1 MGTPFGASDETKA
14 VWGPLLG
21 CEPVVGGAGGDVGSN
36 SVAVEAPAA
45 AAEVHLPT
53 SAIAELPTLSPQQIA
68 ELHGFTTPEAL
79 VAWESD
85 QRRREDDSVDW
96 DEEDSIG

>member
-1 MGTPFGASDETKA
+1 MKA

-21 CEPVVGGAGGDVGSN
+21 FEPGGGGAGGDVGLN
-36 SVAVEAPAA
+36 SDAVEAPVAA
-45 AAEVHLPT
+45 TEVPLPT

-68 ELHGFTTPEAL
+68 RLHGFATPEAL

-85 QRRREDDSVDW
+85 QRRRE
-96 DEEDSIG
+96 